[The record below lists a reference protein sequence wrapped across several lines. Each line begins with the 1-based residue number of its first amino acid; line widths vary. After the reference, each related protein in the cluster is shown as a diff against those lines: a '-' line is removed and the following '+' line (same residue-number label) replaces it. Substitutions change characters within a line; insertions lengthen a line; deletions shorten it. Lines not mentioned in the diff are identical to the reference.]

1 MYELKFTAVNE
12 CGMKQWPTE
21 VPTWILEPVG
31 RHKKHHRFPDS
42 EVAEIQEVLDTHAAE
57 SNEDDLEQI
66 PPKR

>member
-1 MYELKFTAVNE
+1 MQ
-12 CGMKQWPTE
+12 QWPAE
-21 VPTWILEPVG
+21 VPTWIRQPVG
-31 RHKKHHRFPDS
+31 RHKEHPRIPDGFPDS